1 MQNSTFDNS
10 FVNRLRDMVANRY
23 GKSLIVR
30 RLMDMG
36 DCHQIDCFTKGNDLH
51 IPINVNGSLLG
62 TAIVSSARELDLES
76 RDNMTQLIRMVLEPA
91 MYNWYLEQKES
102 NLAEITR
109 TNFAPENVRIFGDS
123 APDDEEDIYDTE
135 IDEDNILISHLIHL
149 QGPSENKNKKIA
161 LLLHEITRRWAF
173 VPFND
178 IKGQIHST
186 QDISR
191 MGSMTIFIENV
202 EKLNPAEQELIEEY
216 LSEERFQD
224 EPLLITTSM
233 LNLEGLGQTTLRT
246 NIIDEL
252 SINLFEVEK
261 APLDPQNLKEVLE
274 LFYLKD
280 SVLDS

>member
-1 MQNSTFDNS
+1 
-10 FVNRLRDMVANRY
+10 MVANRY
-23 GKSLIVR
+23 GKSLVVR

-36 DCHQIDCFTKGNDLH
+36 DCHQTDCFTKGNDLH
-51 IPINVNGSLLG
+51 IPINVNGALLG

-109 TNFAPENVRIFGDS
+109 TNFAPENVRIFGDN
-123 APDDEEDIYDTE
+123 APADDELIYDTE

-186 QDISR
+186 QDISK

-202 EKLNPAEQELIEEY
+202 EKLNPSEQELIEEY
-216 LSEERFQD
+216 LCEERFQD
-224 EPLLITTSM
+224 EPLIITTSM
-233 LNLEGLGQTTLRT
+233 LNLEALSKTTLRT
-246 NIIDEL
+246 HILDEL

-261 APLDPQNLKEVLE
+261 APLDPHNLKEVLE

-280 SVLDS
+280 SSLDS